1 MAFNVITRQRLQ
13 GFWKRHPD
21 SETALKAWYKLMKKG
36 SYKNLNELKKV
47 FTVDYVSPKYYVFDI
62 CGNKYRLIVLIN
74 FVGKRVL
81 IDEVMTHAEYD
92 AWNKKR

>member
-13 GFWKRHPD
+13 SFWKQHPD
-21 SETALKAWYKLMKKG
+21 SETALKAWYKVMKKG
-36 SYKNLNELKKV
+36 SYKNFNDLKK
-47 FTVDYVSPKYYVFDI
+47 TLAVDYVVPKYYVFDI
-62 CGNKYRLIVLIN
+62 CGNKYRLIALIN

-92 AWNKKR
+92 TWNKKR